1 MSSLVARSA
10 AARLAAALFV
20 SLLFSTTLAS
30 PAAAQSFSAAQA
42 PAYAPTG
49 SIPQDFR
56 SQHFILHTDLTAAE
70 AKELLEKLE
79 YMLGIISVYWQK
91 PPQGIIECYVAK
103 DVGKWPAGSIPDDY
117 GRQKIARRE
126 GVTVSLVLG
135 NEGKSTVYASAEGG
149 VTQHEAVHAYCAQN
163 FGTTGPTWYSEGMA
177 EMGQYWRKGSL
188 DVQVH
193 EYVVK
198 HIRESEPK
206 SLNAIVNSKETT
218 GDSWENYAW
227 RWALCHLLASNPNYA
242 ANFRPLGLGILN
254 QKPVSFEQAYGH
266 MANEISF
273 EYLFFL
279 QRLCNGFRNDLCA
292 WDWKRKFT
300 AMAPGTARTMP
311 VQAARGFQP
320 TGILVKAGQSYDVNC
335 TGTWKLD
342 KKSTKPVTAAGEEGA
357 KPEDDGKLI
366 GTIFSEFQLSEEF
379 EIGATGSFTIPS
391 DGQLYVRC
399 RSDWGSIGDNTGTIT
414 VKLTAAK

>member
-1 MSSLVARSA
+1 M
-10 AARLAAALFV
+10 
-20 SLLFSTTLAS
+20 
-30 PAAAQSFSAAQA
+30 P
-42 PAYAPTG
+42 
-49 SIPQDFR
+49 I
-56 SQHFILHTDLTAAE
+56 
-70 AKELLEKLE
+70 
-79 YMLGIISVYWQK
+79 
-91 PPQGIIECYVAK
+91 
-103 DVGKWPAGSIPDDY
+103 
-117 GRQKIARRE
+117 
-126 GVTVSLVLG
+126 
-135 NEGKSTVYASAEGG
+135 
-149 VTQHEAVHAYCAQN
+149 AQN

-206 SLNAIVNSKETT
+206 SLNAIVNSNETT

-242 ANFRPLGLGILN
+242 QNFRPLGLGILN

-300 AMAPGTARTMP
+300 ALPPGNARTFP
-311 VQAARGFQP
+311 VLAARGFQP
-320 TGILVKAGQSYDVNC
+320 TGILVRSGQSYDVAC

-342 KKSTKPVTAAGEEGA
+342 KKTTKPITAAGDEAAA
-357 KPEDDGKLI
+357 KSDDDGKLI
-366 GTIFSEFQLSEEF
+366 GVIFNEYQLSEEF
-379 EIGATGSFTIPS
+379 EIGATGSVSIPS
-391 DGQLYVRC
+391 DGQLFVRC
-399 RSDWGSIGDNTGTIT
+399 RSDWGSLGDNSGTVT
-414 VKLTAAK
+414 AKLTLAK